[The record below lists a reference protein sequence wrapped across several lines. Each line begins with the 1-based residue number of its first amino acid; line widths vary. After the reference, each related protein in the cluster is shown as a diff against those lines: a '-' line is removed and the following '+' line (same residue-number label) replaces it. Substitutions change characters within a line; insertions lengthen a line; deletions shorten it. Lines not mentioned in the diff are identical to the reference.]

1 MPNGVHN
8 AGCVSLNLD
17 KSSYD
22 ENTCFILSL
31 ENSQW
36 SIFIISLTNF
46 YLKRS
51 NILEKIFIDRKWKKT
66 IVFVQLY
73 NWTSRIISLII
84 PIQERYENK
93 RIVREKF
100 HFEWRGGFV
109 GKSVKAYLTTDQS
122 QLSETSHKICIL
134 PVHISS
140 PPPGNILP
148 IFHKLFFSS
157 RGMALVLL
165 TIRTAIVSWRHLFL
179 SSSSR
184 APPSR
189 VCGREVES
197 WGGSDLSGESKREPE
212 REREREREWV
222 PGVAEDNT
230 IPADSVYGW
239 SFDPG
244 SLSLSLFTPHLRV
257 PYIPLLFLYRYVHTY
272 KCNV

>member
-1 MPNGVHN
+1 M
-8 AGCVSLNLD
+8 
-17 KSSYD
+17 
-22 ENTCFILSL
+22 
-31 ENSQW
+31 
-36 SIFIISLTNF
+36 
-46 YLKRS
+46 
-51 NILEKIFIDRKWKKT
+51 
-66 IVFVQLY
+66 
-73 NWTSRIISLII
+73 
-84 PIQERYENK
+84 
-93 RIVREKF
+93 
-100 HFEWRGGFV
+100 

-197 WGGSDLSGESKREPE
+197 WGGSDLSGESKREPQQ
-212 REREREREWV
+212 REREGERV
-222 PGVAEDNT
+222 SSRGGGGQYYP
-230 IPADSVYGW
+230 
-239 SFDPG
+239 
-244 SLSLSLFTPHLRV
+244 R
-257 PYIPLLFLYRYVHTY
+257 
-272 KCNV
+272 